1 MKPLAKLQPPALV
14 TRPATLADCEAIAR
28 IYNAGIAERA
38 YTFETRPR
46 TPEDISKWLGG
57 RYPVVVTEEAGVV
70 VAFAS
75 TGAYSPR
82 ECYAGVADFS
92 VYVAP
97 EARGRGAGSTAVRA
111 LLEAAEAAGFYK
123 LTSRVLAPN
132 GSSREMLAKLGFRE
146 VGLHEQH
153 ARLEG
158 VWYDV
163 VVVER
168 LLVANL

>member
-1 MKPLAKLQPPALV
+1 MKP
-14 TRPATLADCEAIAR
+14 RPATLDDREAIAR
-28 IYNAGIAERA
+28 IYNAGISERA

-46 TPEDISKWLGG
+46 TVEEIGQWLGG
-57 RYPVVVTEEAGVV
+57 RFPVVVVEEAGRV

-97 EARGRGAGSTAVRA
+97 EARGRGAGRTALQA
-111 LLEAAEAAGFYK
+111 LLTAAEAAGFHK
-123 LTSRVLAPN
+123 LTSRVFATN
-132 GSSREMLAKLGFRE
+132 ATSRDMLTKLGFRE
-146 VGLHEQH
+146 VGLHQKH
-153 ARLEG
+153 ARLDG
-158 VWYDV
+158 VWHDI

-168 LLVANL
+168 LLDAHR

>member
-1 MKPLAKLQPPALV
+1 MSPYTL
-14 TRPATLADCEAIAR
+14 RPATLDDRQAIAH

-46 TPEDISKWLGG
+46 TPEDIAHWLGG
-57 RYPVVVTEEAGVV
+57 RFPVVVAEEAGRV

-75 TGAYSPR
+75 TGQYSPR

-97 EARGRGAGSTAVRA
+97 EARGRGAGSLAVRA
-111 LLEAAEAAGFYK
+111 LLEAARSAGFHK
-123 LTSRVLAPN
+123 LTSRVFATN
-132 GSSREMLAKLGFRE
+132 THSRAMLAKLGFRE
-146 VGLHEQH
+146 VGMHQRH
-153 ARLEG
+153 ARLDG
-158 VWYDV
+158 VWHDI

-168 LLVANL
+168 LLEP

>member
-1 MKPLAKLQPPALV
+1 VNPLQNPLLRP
-14 TRPATLADCEAIAR
+14 RPATPADREAIAR
-28 IYNAGIAERA
+28 IYNAGISERA

-46 TPEDISKWLGG
+46 TPEDISTWLGG
-57 RYPVVVTEEAGVV
+57 RYPVVVLEEAGEV

-97 EARGRGAGSTAVRA
+97 EARGRGAGSTAMRA
-111 LLEAAEAAGFYK
+111 LLAAAEAAGFHK
-123 LTSRVLAPN
+123 LTSRVFATN
-132 GSSREMLAKLGFRE
+132 TTSREMLAKLGFRE
-146 VGLHEQH
+146 VGLHEKH
-153 ARLEG
+153 ARLDG
-158 VWYDV
+158 VWHDI

-168 LLVANL
+168 LLARNL

>member
-1 MKPLAKLQPPALV
+1 VKP
-14 TRPATLADCEAIAR
+14 RPATLADREAIAR
-28 IYNAGIAERA
+28 IYNAGISERA

-46 TPEDISKWLGG
+46 MVEDISPWLGG
-57 RYPVVVTEEAGVV
+57 RFPVVVVEEAGRV

-97 EARGRGAGSTAVRA
+97 EARGRGAGRTAVLA
-111 LLEAAEAAGFYK
+111 LLAAAEAAGFHK
-123 LTSRVLAPN
+123 LTSRVFATN
-132 GSSREMLAKLGFRE
+132 ATSRDMLTKLGFRE
-146 VGLHEQH
+146 VGLHQKH

-158 VWYDV
+158 VWHDI

-168 LLVANL
+168 LLGAPP

>member
-1 MKPLAKLQPPALV
+1 VNPLSRPLPPRPH
-14 TRPATLADCEAIAR
+14 TRPATPADREAIAR

-46 TPEDISKWLGG
+46 TPEDIGGWLGG
-57 RYPVVVTEEAGVV
+57 RYPVVVVEAGAV

-75 TGAYSPR
+75 TGPYSAR

-111 LLEAAEAAGFYK
+111 LLAAAEAAGFHK
-123 LTSRVLAPN
+123 LTSRVFATN
-132 GSSREMLAKLGFRE
+132 TTSREMLAKLGFRE
-146 VGLHEQH
+146 VGLHEKH
-153 ARLEG
+153 ARLDG
-158 VWYDV
+158 VWHDI

-168 LLVANL
+168 LLGANL

>member
-1 MKPLAKLQPPALV
+1 MSTFHP
-14 TRPATLADCEAIAR
+14 RPATLSDREAIAR

-46 TPEDISKWLGG
+46 TPEDIAGWLGG
-57 RYPVVVTEEAGVV
+57 RFPVWVVEEAAGEGGRV

-97 EARGRGAGSTAVRA
+97 EARGRGAGPVAARA
-111 LLEAAEAAGFYK
+111 LLEAAWAAGFHK
-123 LTSRVLAPN
+123 LTSRVFAAN
-132 GSSREMLAKLGFRE
+132 AHSRAMLGKLGFRE
-146 VGLHEQH
+146 VGVHQRH
-153 ARLEG
+153 GQLEG
-158 VWYDV
+158 VWHDI

-168 LLVANL
+168 LLP

>member
-1 MKPLAKLQPPALV
+1 MSLS
-14 TRPATLADCEAIAR
+14 TRPATLEDCEAIAR

-46 TPEDISKWLGG
+46 SREDIARWLGG
-57 RYPVVVTEEAGVV
+57 RYPVVVVEEAGAV

-97 EARGRGAGSTAVRA
+97 EARGRGAGRTAVQA
-111 LLEAAEAAGFYK
+111 LLAAAGAAGFHK
-123 LTSRVLAPN
+123 LTSRVFATN
-132 GSSREMLAKLGFRE
+132 ATSRAMLAKLGFRE
-146 VGLHEQH
+146 VGLHERH
-153 ARLEG
+153 ARLDG
-158 VWYDV
+158 VWHDI

-168 LLVANL
+168 LLPSP